1 MHVIES
7 LGRGGAEQLLVTL
20 LPALK
25 QRGIYVSVAVL
36 KHPLDLKESF
46 ESAGIRVHL
55 LPTRHKWNLL
65 GSSLDLARLAR
76 MEEIDIMHA
85 HLYFPAICTSIVK
98 LLRLS
103 QVITVLTF
111 HNLAYVKGANKDGLG
126 LRAKK
131 LLASLLYPAGID
143 CKIAVSNAVASHYR
157 AALSL
162 DVIEVVNNPV
172 DIVEID
178 SVSLTLES
186 PSNSSLHLV
195 LPGRLVEE
203 KGHSDLLTALNM
215 LRERSSNF
223 QVTLAGGG
231 PLADALA
238 AKITELELGNIV
250 SITGV
255 LEHIRMLEIIA
266 SADIVVVPSRFEGFG
281 LTATEAMALSR
292 PVIVTAVGGLL
303 EIVEDGV
310 SGIVVPQQDP
320 RNLAL
325 AIESLIASKV
335 LREDL
340 GLAGRKRVESA
351 FALPLIAQR
360 MHALYAC
367 ILNAGPLGIQSR

>member
-1 MHVIES
+1 MDWAFAPRNYLHLYS
-7 LGRGGAEQLLVTL
+7 TL
-20 LPALK
+20 LELIAKL
-25 QRGIYVSVAVL
+25 QLVMR
-36 KHPLDLKESF
+36 
-46 ESAGIRVHL
+46 
-55 LPTRHKWNLL
+55 LP
-65 GSSLDLARLAR
+65 
-76 MEEIDIMHA
+76 
-85 HLYFPAICTSIVK
+85 
-98 LLRLS
+98 
-103 QVITVLTF
+103 
-111 HNLAYVKGANKDGLG
+111 
-126 LRAKK
+126 
-131 LLASLLYPAGID
+131 
-143 CKIAVSNAVASHYR
+143 SHYR